1 VFGRQESI
9 TEAESTAN
17 NLTAAC
23 NCIAEFLILLLVQIS
38 SSRKSGVLHRGWT
51 ASCPNTVRFEN
62 TSSMGGP
69 SYLLVQIY
77 LLNTNANSCNFTDS
91 SSRLLPTSHSRSSSV
106 PPWPPTPSFDSP
118 SHTPQSPS
126 HGAVNESL
134 HLLLDAMPLENEGL

>member
-1 VFGRQESI
+1 VFGRRQSI

-17 NLTAAC
+17 NPTAAC
-23 NCIAEFLILLLVQIS
+23 DCIAQCVLYLSVQIS
-38 SSRKSGVLHRGWT
+38 SGRKSGDLHCGWT

-69 SYLLVQIY
+69 SYILVQIN
-77 LLNTNANSCNFTDS
+77 LLNTTANSSKFTDS

-118 SHTPQSPS
+118 SHTPQSPL
-126 HGAVNESL
+126 HGPSMCL
-134 HLLLDAMPLENEGL
+134 PISF